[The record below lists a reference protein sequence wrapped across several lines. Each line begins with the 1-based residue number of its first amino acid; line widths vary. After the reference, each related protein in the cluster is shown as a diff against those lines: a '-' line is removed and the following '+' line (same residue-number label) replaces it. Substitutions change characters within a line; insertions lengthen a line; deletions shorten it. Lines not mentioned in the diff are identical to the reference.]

1 MTPSTTAPSS
11 SAPLPSTSLLIA
23 ALGIVYGDIG
33 TSPLYAFRESV
44 GVVQGAGVSP
54 AEVLG
59 LLSMIFWTVTLVVSV
74 KYVLIVMRA
83 GNGGEGG
90 ILALLALVMR
100 HMPVQGRL
108 PAVAAALGLFGAA
121 MFYGDSV
128 ITPAISVL
136 SAVEGLAVVSPAFE
150 AAVVPLTLVVL
161 VALFAIQ
168 SRGTARIGR
177 VFGVVMVLWFL
188 TLGVLGIVQIVR
200 QPVVLTALEPL
211 HAVGFAFTHPGLTLT
226 VMAAVFLAMTGAEA
240 LYADMGH
247 FGRRPIYLAWFWLV
261 MPCLMLNYF
270 GQGSLVLS
278 EPEAV
283 RNPFF
288 LLAPPVLQLPLV
300 VLATAATVI
309 ASQAVISGA
318 FSITSQAINLGYMP
332 RMSVQY
338 TSDTT
343 FGQVYVPFVNWMLLV
358 LVALLVL
365 GFGSSTSLAGAY
377 GVAVSTTMVITML
390 GVIVVAHHRWC
401 WSPARMLLVLLPLLL
416 LDLLLLT
423 ANAAKI
429 PHGGW
434 LPLAFGAL
442 LYGLMATWKRGR
454 ALVTRERS
462 RAGLA
467 LEPFVTSLTTYP
479 PQRVEGTAV
488 FLSAVSD
495 EVPAALL
502 HNLKHN
508 RVLHERVIFLTAL
521 PQDVPHIDATQAA
534 EIRDLGD
541 GCYSVKIKRG
551 FKDSYDI
558 ADIANLLGRTY
569 DFDLDANSTS
579 FFLSRETIVT
589 GKRHGMAAW
598 REKIFAWMSRTAQ
611 PASDYFRIPPNRVIE
626 IGTQIVI

>member
-1 MTPSTTAPSS
+1 MADTRSETPSA
-11 SAPLPSTSLLIA
+11 ALLIA

-33 TSPLYAFRESV
+33 TSPLYAFREGV
-44 GVVQGAGVSP
+44 GTVQDGGIAP
-54 AEVLG
+54 AEVMG
-59 LLSMIFWTVTLVVSV
+59 LLSMIFWIVTLVVSV

-100 HMPVQGRL
+100 HMPAQGRA
-108 PAVAAALGLFGAA
+108 PAIAVALGLFGAA

-136 SAVEGLAVVSPAFE
+136 SAVEGLSVVSPAFE
-150 AAVVPLTLVVL
+150 SAVVPLTLVVL

-168 SRGTARIGR
+168 HRGTARIGR
-177 VFGVVMVLWFL
+177 IFGAIMVLWFL
-188 TLGVLGIVQIVR
+188 TLGVMGAVQIVR
-200 QPVVLTALEPL
+200 APIVLTALEPM
-211 HAVGFAFTHPGLTLT
+211 HALGFAAMHPALTLT
-226 VMAAVFLAMTGAEA
+226 IMAAVFLSVTGAEA

-270 GQGSLVLS
+270 GQGSLVLTD
-278 EPEAV
+278 PNAA

-332 RMSVQY
+332 RMAVHY

-343 FGQVYVPFVNWMLLV
+343 FGQVYVPFVNWLLLV
-358 LVALLVL
+358 LVALLVV
-365 GFGSSTSLAGAY
+365 GFGTSSSLAGAY
-377 GVAVSTTMVITML
+377 GVAVATTMVITML

-401 WSPARMLLVLLPLLL
+401 WSPARMLLVLVPLLL
-416 LDLLLLT
+416 LDLMLLT

-434 LPLAFGAL
+434 LPLAFGGL
-442 LYGLMATWKRGR
+442 LYALMSTWRRGR
-454 ALVTRERS
+454 AMVNHERS

-467 LEPFVTSLTTYP
+467 LAPFITSLTTYP

-488 FLSAVSD
+488 FLSAIPD

-508 RVLHERVIFLTAL
+508 RVLHERVVFLTAL

-534 EIRDLGD
+534 DIRELGD
-541 GCYSVKIKRG
+541 GCYSVKIKLG

-558 ADIANLLGRTY
+558 ADIAKLLGRIY
-569 DFDLDANSTS
+569 EFDLDANSTS
-579 FFLSRETIVT
+579 FFLSRESIVT
-589 GKRHGMAAW
+589 GRRRGMKAW
-598 REKIFAWMSRTAQ
+598 RDLVFAWMSRSAQ